1 MKRIMTTLLAMVMM
15 IAMLT
20 GCGSDPVAE
29 ELEKF
34 LNQDMVA
41 VNAKYEELKAEMNK
55 WDSLE
60 DDAALI
66 ASLKGNVLPNIDE
79 SLAMLSKID
88 LQTEELK
95 AIKEKYQKM
104 LEAYK
109 EGFQIMLSAAEAG
122 DEAGVEASGVKIDE
136 GIKLL
141 DEYSKAL
148 EDLAKEKNME
158 VTYESK

>member
-141 DEYSKAL
+141 DEYNKAL